1 MVSAGV
7 IFKRFIQKPEVGL
20 LVNYSKLQAGERV
33 LFCEGKIKDKI
44 IPKDFAA
51 DLGTASIQISRDLE
65 KHFPKAQAQ
74 IKTVFGNLKS
84 VDKIQNRAK
93 GPVSI
98 APKILRGVKS
108 GEVNSFESAK
118 AFILDGIGSRVITK
132 SLDKLD
138 KKQIKNMIE
147 SLKINNEP
155 LSSKQ
160 KILLE
165 KYIYQRKMTPSEEL
179 EAFPLFEKFAQPLIE
194 KRSKQVVDNLSLS
207 IIKNRMI
214 KEGLTLE
221 QIKKQGLLPDD
232 LIQRLK
238 NEKIEPLEVTL
249 INNYR
254 GMNGLPEFSS
264 RQIQALR
271 KVTGGKVII
280 HSRADLADY
289 EKFPRTAYSKEELK
303 EFAVKPS
310 GYRTAQMNIIHKDGT
325 LGEIQFRGSYTN
337 MIGEYE
343 HIAYDL
349 RQGKNTLG
357 PIFDN
362 FKSAISKLTPEEY
375 NEYNKYLEKCYNYY
389 NRLELGLPAI
399 KPKLPRKFDKIL
411 SEESMKKL
419 HDTNEARLHKL
430 KEGFKPHFEEVA

>member
-1 MVSAGV
+1 MVSAGI

-20 LVNYSKLQAGERV
+20 LVNYSKLLAGEKSLLCAGRV
-33 LFCEGKIKDKI
+33 KDGI
-44 IPKDFAA
+44 VPMDFFA
-51 DLGTASIQISRDLE
+51 DLGTASIQISNDLE
-65 KHFPKAQAQ
+65 KHFPKAQSQ
-74 IKTVFGNLKS
+74 IKTIFGNLKS

-98 APKILRGVKS
+98 EPKILRGVKS

-118 AFILDGIGSRVITK
+118 AFVLDGIGSRVITK

-138 KKQIKNMIE
+138 KKQIKGMIE
-147 SLKINNEP
+147 NLRINNEP
-155 LSSKQ
+155 LSKKQ
-160 KILLE
+160 KVLLE
-165 KYIYQRKMTPSEEL
+165 KYIYQQKMTQAEEM

-214 KEGLTLE
+214 KEGLSIE
-221 QIKKQGLLPDD
+221 QIKAQGLLSDD
-232 LIQRLK
+232 LIKRLQT
-238 NEKIEPLEVTL
+238 EKIEPLEVTL

-254 GMNGLPEFSS
+254 GASGLPEFSS

-280 HSRADLADY
+280 HSRPDLADY
-289 EKFPRTAYSKEELK
+289 TKFPSAGYTKDELK
-303 EFAVKPS
+303 EFAIKPS
-310 GYRTAQMNIIHKDGT
+310 GYRTAQMNVIHNDGT
-325 LGEIQFRGSYTN
+325 LGEIQFRGRYTN

-349 RQGKNTLG
+349 RQNKNTLG
-357 PIFDN
+357 PIFNN
-362 FKSAISKLTPEEY
+362 FKSAILKLKPAEY
-375 NEYNKYLEKCYNYY
+375 EEYNKYLERCYNYY
-389 NRLELGLPAI
+389 NRLELGLPAV
-399 KPKLPRKFDKIL
+399 KPRLPHKFDKIL

-419 HDTNEARLHKL
+419 YDANEARLGKL